1 MALMNGSHTFRKD
14 HIFFGN
20 LCDVFPAN
28 NKLLVKLQKL
38 NETVLAKTVEKTC
51 FTEARLLQ
59 GVFTKFCFRNLAA
72 IEKDTTRPKMAEAVN

>member
-38 NETVLAKTVEKTC
+38 RLSWPNCGEDIYVSLMPGFSKESYQVL
-51 FTEARLLQ
+51 L
-59 GVFTKFCFRNLAA
+59 
-72 IEKDTTRPKMAEAVN
+72 P

>member
-38 NETVLAKTVEKTC
+38 NETALAKLWRRYIC
-51 FTEARLLQ
+51 FTDARLLQ
-59 GVFTKFCFRNLAA
+59 GVLPSSASVILLR
-72 IEKDTTRPKMAEAVN
+72 